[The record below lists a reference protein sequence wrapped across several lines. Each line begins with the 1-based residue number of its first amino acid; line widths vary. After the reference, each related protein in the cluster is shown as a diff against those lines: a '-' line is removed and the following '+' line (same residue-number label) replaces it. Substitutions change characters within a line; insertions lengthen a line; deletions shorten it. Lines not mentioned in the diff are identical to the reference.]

1 MPSAAMKPG
10 RKYTFADYRQWP
22 ENERW
27 ELLAG
32 LPCAMATPQRIHQ
45 KIVFE
50 MGLQMGLFLRGKSC
64 EAYAAPFSVRLPH
77 RDEADDRIDTV
88 VEPDLSVICDR
99 SKLDRYGCRGAPD
112 WIVEVL
118 SPSTALRDMNSKR
131 SLYEQHGVREYW
143 IVHPADHW
151 IMVYLLDEQGHYGQP
166 QVFGM
171 EEPTPVSLFPELS
184 LVWDFMAGE
193 TEV

>member
-32 LPCAMATPQRIHQ
+32 LPCAMATLQRIHQ

-50 MGLQMGLFLRGKSC
+50 MGLQMGLFLCGKSC